1 MKQPKS
7 TFKNLLRKFF
17 KFHKREVKQF
27 NALIG
32 AKPSTT
38 SKKC

>member
-1 MKQPKS
+1 MKQPTS
-7 TFKNLLRKFF
+7 TFKNYVHKFF

-32 AKPSTT
+32 VKPSTT